1 MSHDPGAESSA
12 AFRTYMQHFDLSTLD
27 VALAAQVRL
36 LTVWNIAQGLPIREE
51 HAQAVRAGL
60 LRLTSVPYTGP
71 IPIIPASLLFI
82 AQASPTG
89 KQP

>member
-12 AFRTYMQHFDLSTLD
+12 AFRAYVQHFELSVLD
-27 VALAAQVRL
+27 VALAAHVRL

-51 HAQAVRAGL
+51 HAQAVRSGL
-60 LRLTSVPYTGP
+60 HRLTGVHYTGP
-71 IPIIPASLLFI
+71 IPIIPASIILM